1 LGTSG
6 TVKFNG
12 TTATTTAW
20 INTSIT
26 ATVPTGATTGPVTV
40 TVGTATSNGLIFVVG
55 SGPGITGLSPVM
67 GPTGTV
73 VTITG
78 VNFGTTP
85 GTVTFNGMNA
95 PNPTWSATSIT
106 VAVPSGATTGNV
118 VVTAGGVASTGF
130 GATQGSNTASFDLNG
145 VLTPLTVVTGG
156 WSDTAITVQ
165 VPAGTATGVVNVVV
179 TVGGQVSNEPQ
190 FTVASPF
197 SCN

>member
-1 LGTSG
+1 MGFVIRGTS
-6 TVKFNG
+6 
-12 TTATTTAW
+12 
-20 INTSIT
+20 
-26 ATVPTGATTGPVTV
+26 
-40 TVGTATSNGLIFVVG
+40 
-55 SGPGITGLSPVM
+55 
-67 GPTGTV
+67 
-73 VTITG
+73 
-78 VNFGTTP
+78 
-85 GTVTFNGMNA
+85 
-95 PNPTWSATSIT
+95 
-106 VAVPSGATTGNV
+106 
-118 VVTAGGVASTGF
+118 F